1 MTKYLTMKSLITL
14 TPGMKIPVV
23 LLLCLLVLSCKSREI
38 RDVPTTHVRSG
49 VFTEELIE
57 EGTLRAVN
65 SISINAPLISWRYG
79 GLKLTSIVED
89 GKEVSRGDTLM
100 IFDLSEIQ
108 KAIVDNEQK
117 LMIANAELEK
127 MIASQQSAIDDLEAD
142 LEISRLSREISKI
155 NFEQSVHESEI
166 TRREIALKLE
176 NADIALERAKE
187 RIENRKRIN
196 QEDLFQKNLNI
207 QQLQNILDEA
217 HQAARSL
224 FVVSPAHGIA
234 MIEQNWMT
242 RQKWGVGEQPYSG
255 TKLIELPDLAAMMAE
270 IRVNEVDVS
279 KILPGMEV
287 TLIADAYS
295 DKNYRGKISAIA
307 NLAQNKD
314 NVSRIKVF
322 PVEISIDGTSEELL
336 PGLTISCRIR
346 IQEIHSVLFIPLEAL
361 FREQATEFV
370 YVRTG
375 SGFRRQDIRTG
386 PANTDFI
393 VVTEG
398 LTGNE
403 ELAMAD
409 PFHENKSPGQ

>member
-1 MTKYLTMKSLITL
+1 MRKLI
-14 TPGMKIPVV
+14 IP
-23 LLLCLLVLSCKSREI
+23 LLFLFIISCKSREK
-38 RDVPTTHVRSG
+38 REVPTTQVRSG
-49 VFTEELIE
+49 LFTEELIE

-65 SISINAPLISWRYG
+65 SISINAPAISFRYG
-79 GLKLTSIVED
+79 GLKITSMVED
-89 GKEVSRGDTLM
+89 GNEVSRGDTLI
-100 IFDLSEIQ
+100 IFDLSEIE

-127 MIASQQSAIDDLEAD
+127 MLASQQSAIDDLEAD
-142 LEISRLSREISKI
+142 LEISRLSREISRI

-166 TRREIALKLE
+166 TRQEIALRLE

-196 QEDLFQKNLNI
+196 QEDLFQKKLSI

-217 HQAARSL
+217 QLTAQSL
-224 FVVSPAHGIA
+224 FVTSPANGIA
-234 MIEQNWMT
+234 ILEQNWMT
-242 RQKWGVGEQPYSG
+242 QQKWAVGEQPWSG
-255 TKLIELPDLAAMMAE
+255 TKLIELPDLEEMMAE

-279 KILPGMEV
+279 KVLPGMEV
-287 TLIADAYS
+287 LLIADAYS
-295 DKNYRGKISAIA
+295 DKSYRGKISAIA

-314 NVSRIKVF
+314 NTSKIKVF
-322 PVEISIDGTSEELL
+322 PVDINIAGTSEELL
-336 PGLTISCRIR
+336 PGLTVSCRIR
-346 IQEIHSVLFIPLEAL
+346 IQEIPDVLFIPFEAL

-370 YVRTG
+370 YVKSG
-375 SGFRRQDIRTG
+375 SGFRRQDVRTG

-398 LTGNE
+398 LSGNE

-409 PFHENKSPGQ
+409 PFPDNK

>member
-1 MTKYLTMKSLITL
+1 MCQMKKSI
-14 TPGMKIPVV
+14 I
-23 LLLCLLVLSCKSREI
+23 LLLFLLMISCKGREI
-38 RDVPTTHVRSG
+38 KEVPTTHVRSG
-49 VFTEELIE
+49 LFTEELIE
-57 EGTLRAVN
+57 EGALRAVN
-65 SISINAPLISWRYG
+65 SISINAPVISFRYG
-79 GLKLTSIVED
+79 GLKITSMVED
-89 GKEVSRGDTLM
+89 GNEVRRGDTL
-100 IFDLSEIQ
+100 IVFDLSEIE

-127 MIASQQSAIDDLEAD
+127 MLASQQSSIDDLEAD
-142 LEISRLSREISKI
+142 LEISRLSREISRI

-166 TRREIALKLE
+166 TRQEIALRLE

-196 QEDLFQKNLNI
+196 QEDLFQKKLSI

-217 HQAARSL
+217 RLAAQSL
-224 FVVSPAHGIA
+224 FVVSPANGIA
-234 MIEQNWMT
+234 ILEQNWMT
-242 RQKWGVGEQPYSG
+242 QQKWAIGEQPYSG
-255 TKLIELPDLAAMMAE
+255 TKLIELPDLAEMLAE

-287 TLIADAYS
+287 VLITDAYS
-295 DKNYRGKISAIA
+295 DKSYRGKISAIA

-314 NVSRIKVF
+314 NTSRVKVF
-322 PVEISIDGTSEELL
+322 PVQISITGTSEQML
-336 PGLTISCRIR
+336 PGLTVSCRIR
-346 IQEIHSVLFIPLEAL
+346 IQEIPDVLFIPFEAL

-370 YVRTG
+370 YVKSG

-386 PANTDFI
+386 PANTDLI

-403 ELAMAD
+403 ELAMSD
-409 PFHENKSPGQ
+409 PFPDDK

>member
-1 MTKYLTMKSLITL
+1 MKKSITL
-14 TPGMKIPVV
+14 
-23 LLLCLLVLSCKSREI
+23 LLFLLMISCKSREI
-38 RDVPTTHVRSG
+38 KEVPTTHVRSG
-49 VFTEELIE
+49 LFTEELIE
-57 EGTLRAVN
+57 EGALRAVN
-65 SISINAPLISWRYG
+65 SISINAPAISFRYG
-79 GLKLTSIVED
+79 GLKITSLVED
-89 GKEVSRGDTLM
+89 GNEVRRGDTL
-100 IFDLSEIQ
+100 IVFDLSEIE

-127 MIASQQSAIDDLEAD
+127 MLASQQSAIDDLEAD
-142 LEISRLSREISKI
+142 LEISRLSREISRI

-166 TRREIALKLE
+166 TRQEIALRLE

-196 QEDLFQKNLNI
+196 QEDLFQKKLSI

-217 HQAARSL
+217 HLAAQSL
-224 FVVSPAHGIA
+224 FVVSPANGIA
-234 MIEQNWMT
+234 ILEQNWMT
-242 RQKWGVGEQPYSG
+242 QQKWAIGEQPYSG
-255 TKLIELPDLAAMMAE
+255 TKLIELPDLAEMLAE

-287 TLIADAYS
+287 VLITDAYS
-295 DKNYRGKISAIA
+295 DKSYRGKISAIA

-314 NVSRIKVF
+314 NTSRIKVF
-322 PVEISIDGTSEELL
+322 PVQISITGTSEQLL
-336 PGLTISCRIR
+336 PGLTVSCRIN
-346 IQEIHSVLFIPLEAL
+346 IQEIPDVLFIPFEAL

-370 YVRTG
+370 YVKSG

-386 PANTDFI
+386 PANTDLI

-409 PFHENKSPGQ
+409 PFPDDK

>member
-1 MTKYLTMKSLITL
+1 MCQMKKSITL
-14 TPGMKIPVV
+14 
-23 LLLCLLVLSCKSREI
+23 LLFLLMISCKSREI
-38 RDVPTTHVRSG
+38 KEVPTTHVRSG
-49 VFTEELIE
+49 LFTEELIE
-57 EGTLRAVN
+57 EGALRAVN
-65 SISINAPLISWRYG
+65 SISINAPAISFRYG
-79 GLKLTSIVED
+79 GLKITSLVED
-89 GKEVSRGDTLM
+89 GNEVRRGDTL
-100 IFDLSEIQ
+100 IVFDLSEIE

-127 MIASQQSAIDDLEAD
+127 MLASQQSAIDDLEAD
-142 LEISRLSREISKI
+142 LEISRLSREISRI

-166 TRREIALKLE
+166 TRQEIALRLE

-196 QEDLFQKNLNI
+196 QEDLFQKKLSI

-217 HQAARSL
+217 HLAAQSL
-224 FVVSPAHGIA
+224 FVVSPANGIA
-234 MIEQNWMT
+234 ILEQNWMT
-242 RQKWGVGEQPYSG
+242 QQKWAIGEQPYSG
-255 TKLIELPDLAAMMAE
+255 TKLIELPDLAEMLAE

-287 TLIADAYS
+287 VLITDAYS
-295 DKNYRGKISAIA
+295 DKSYRGKISAIA

-314 NVSRIKVF
+314 NTSRIKVF
-322 PVEISIDGTSEELL
+322 PVQISITGTSEQLL
-336 PGLTISCRIR
+336 PGLTVSCRIN
-346 IQEIHSVLFIPLEAL
+346 IQEIPDVLFIPFEAL

-370 YVRTG
+370 YVKSG

-386 PANTDFI
+386 PANTDLI

-409 PFHENKSPGQ
+409 PFPDDK